1 MATQTP
7 NLGLTKP
14 QGSDYVRVEDF
25 NGNADVLDETIGDMG
40 ALKTQQ
46 RGNLVGAMNEVIST
60 IVKVVSVDK
69 LPSSPDADTLYLI
82 RDYRDLE

>member
-14 QGSDYVRVEDF
+14 QGSDYVRVSDF
-25 NGNADVLDETIGDMG
+25 NGNADLLDGAVGDMG
-40 ALKTQQ
+40 QLKTQQ
-46 RGNLVGAMNEVIST
+46 RGSLVAAMNEVIGT

-69 LPSSPDADTLYLI
+69 LPASPEAGTLYLI
-82 RDYRDLE
+82 RDFRELE

>member
-14 QGSDYVRVEDF
+14 QGSDYVRVSDF
-25 NGNADVLDETIGDMG
+25 NGNADLLDGAVGDRG
-40 ALKTQQ
+40 QLKTQH
-46 RGNLVGAMNEVIST
+46 RDSLVAALNEVIGT

-69 LPSSPDADTLYLI
+69 LPASPEADTLYLI
-82 RDYRDLE
+82 RDFRELE

>member
-25 NGNADVLDETIGDMG
+25 NGNADVLD
-40 ALKTQQ
+40 
-46 RGNLVGAMNEVIST
+46 
-60 IVKVVSVDK
+60 
-69 LPSSPDADTLYLI
+69 ADTLYLI

>member
-46 RGNLVGAMNEVIST
+46 RGNLVGAMNEVIGT

-69 LPSSPDADTLYLI
+69 LPSSPDAGTLYLI

>member
-40 ALKTQQ
+40 VLKTQQ
-46 RGNLVGAMNEVIST
+46 RGNLVGAMNEVIGT

-69 LPSSPDADTLYLI
+69 LPSSPDAGTLYLI

>member
-14 QGSDYVRVEDF
+14 QGSDYVRVGDF
-25 NGNADVLDETIGDMG
+25 NGNADLLDGAVGDMG
-40 ALKTQQ
+40 QLKTQQ
-46 RGNLVGAMNEVIST
+46 RGSLVAALNEVIGT

-69 LPSSPDADTLYLI
+69 LPASPKADTLYLI
-82 RDYRDLE
+82 RDFRELE

>member
-25 NGNADVLDETIGDMG
+25 NGNADVLDEAIGDMG

-46 RGNLVGAMNEVIST
+46 RGNLVGAMNEVIGT

-69 LPSSPDADTLYLI
+69 LPASPEADTLYLI
-82 RDYRDLE
+82 RDFRELE